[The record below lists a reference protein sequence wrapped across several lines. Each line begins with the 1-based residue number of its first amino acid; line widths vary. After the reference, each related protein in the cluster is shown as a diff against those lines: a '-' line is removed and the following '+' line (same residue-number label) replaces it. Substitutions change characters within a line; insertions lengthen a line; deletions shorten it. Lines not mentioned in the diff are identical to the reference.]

1 MKYIIV
7 AIDSNSGIGK
17 NNSLPWDLKKDLRHF
32 SEITKGNVVIMGKHT
47 WLSIPEKHKPL
58 KDRIN
63 IVISSSLEIKNT
75 DVKVF
80 KSINDALEYAYTIN
94 CNDVYFIGGNKI
106 YKEVIDKNL
115 YDGIYLTQ
123 IYKKFEC
130 DTFFPNFCKNNII
143 SESEIY
149 EENNISFQFKYY
161 KNNFSFNSEESQYTN
176 IIKEILNNGN
186 EKSDRTGTGT
196 KSLFGKTMRFDLSN
210 GKIPLLTTKRVFWR
224 GVAEELLWF
233 ISGNTNAKIL
243 QDKNIH
249 IWDGNGSKEYLS
261 SIGLGHREEGDLGEV
276 YGFQWRHYGAEYK
289 TMNDNYD
296 GQGIDQLLNLIET
309 IKTNPNDRRMIITAW
324 NPSALKNMSLPPCF
338 TCNTPVKTK
347 NGYKMIS
354 DVNDD
359 DCLYTHKNNIQKIN
373 KRHITSYSGEMLTLK
388 IKSIPKIETT
398 PGHPFFVR
406 EINYKKHPRLHVT
419 KIGNPS
425 WVNAKDL
432 TINHFH
438 GIKLNENSIIPEF
451 KIIKGKNKNATEEI
465 IKKLD
470 KKEEWYFLG
479 YYLGDGWCRWDRKST
494 FYLVFNNNHE
504 EELKHKFSKVCKT
517 SRIKQK
523 QKGCVVY
530 EYYSYELYY
539 ILQKF
544 GRKAHSKIIPDWV
557 QNAPVQFLNEFIKGY
572 IKADGY
578 YKTEKLACITTTSTD
593 IALNIQTIAFK
604 CGLKNTNVLYQK
616 RPKKCIIEGREVNQ
630 RDTYSI
636 SINFKENISDR
647 TLILDGYIWFQY
659 KYKKTYDVQNINVY
673 NFDVGED
680 HTYIVNNVCVHNC
693 HLLSQFY
700 VNDNKLSCQMYQR
713 SADMGLGVPFNI
725 ASYSLLTCL
734 IAHCTDLE
742 PGEFI
747 HIIGDAHIYKNHID
761 PLKKQLKREPREFPT
776 IKINT
781 ENKDITKFLYED
793 LVIENY
799 KPYKSIKMKMS
810 V

>member
-7 AIDSNSGIGK
+7 AIESNSGIGK

-80 KSINDALEYAYTIN
+80 KSINDALEYTYTIN

-324 NPSALKNMSLPPCF
+324 NPSALKNMSLPPC
-338 TCNTPVKTK
+338 
-347 NGYKMIS
+347 
-354 DVNDD
+354 
-359 DCLYTHKNNIQKIN
+359 
-373 KRHITSYSGEMLTLK
+373 
-388 IKSIPKIETT
+388 
-398 PGHPFFVR
+398 
-406 EINYKKHPRLHVT
+406 
-419 KIGNPS
+419 
-425 WVNAKDL
+425 
-432 TINHFH
+432 
-438 GIKLNENSIIPEF
+438 
-451 KIIKGKNKNATEEI
+451 
-465 IKKLD
+465 
-470 KKEEWYFLG
+470 
-479 YYLGDGWCRWDRKST
+479 
-494 FYLVFNNNHE
+494 
-504 EELKHKFSKVCKT
+504 
-517 SRIKQK
+517 
-523 QKGCVVY
+523 
-530 EYYSYELYY
+530 
-539 ILQKF
+539 
-544 GRKAHSKIIPDWV
+544 
-557 QNAPVQFLNEFIKGY
+557 
-572 IKADGY
+572 
-578 YKTEKLACITTTSTD
+578 
-593 IALNIQTIAFK
+593 
-604 CGLKNTNVLYQK
+604 
-616 RPKKCIIEGREVNQ
+616 
-630 RDTYSI
+630 
-636 SINFKENISDR
+636 
-647 TLILDGYIWFQY
+647 
-659 KYKKTYDVQNINVY
+659 
-673 NFDVGED
+673 
-680 HTYIVNNVCVHNC
+680 

-761 PLKKQLKREPREFPT
+761 PLKEQLKREPREFPT